1 MKTVIGIDIGGS
13 TTKIVGIKK
22 NESGVELI
30 EPMFVHA
37 DDQITSIF
45 GAFGKFTDTNG
56 ISLDQ
61 IEKIMVTGVG
71 STYLDKGIYGLKCHH
86 VAEFDCVAAGGLYL
100 SGLDRAV
107 ITSLGTGTACV
118 YADRSGTVEYMG
130 GTGVG
135 GGTLV
140 GLSRLTLGMDN
151 IMNICNLAE
160 GGDLDKVDL
169 RIKHIT
175 KKDSRLNLQSELTV
189 SNFGMM
195 SEIAEKA
202 DIALGIINMVFET
215 VGTLSVFA
223 SKNHGRCDIVLTG
236 NLTVVPQAEPV
247 FKNIG
252 DMLGANFIIPQYS
265 QFGTV
270 IGAALLGRVKG
281 SEK

>member
-1 MKTVIGIDIGGS
+1 MRVVIGIDVGGS
-13 TTKIVGIKK
+13 TTKICGI
-22 NESGVELI
+22 EQGSGKLI
-30 EPMFVHA
+30 SPQLVRA
-37 DDQITSIF
+37 DDPITSVF

-71 STYLDKGIYGLKCHH
+71 STYLDKGIYGLKCHL
-86 VAEFDCVAAGGLYL
+86 VPEFDCVAAGGLYL
-100 SGLDRAV
+100 SRLDRAV

-118 YADRSGTVEYMG
+118 YADKKGTVEYMG

-160 GGDLDKVDL
+160 TGDLDKVDL

-175 KKDSRLNLQSELTV
+175 KKDSRLDLQSELTV

-202 DIALGIINMVFET
+202 DIALGIINMIFET

-236 NLTVVPQAEPV
+236 NLTVVPQAQPI

-252 DMLGANFIIPQYS
+252 EMLNANFIIPEYS
-265 QFGTV
+265 QFATV
-270 IGAALLGRVKG
+270 IGAALLGSLNNGK
-281 SEK
+281 

>member
-1 MKTVIGIDIGGS
+1 MKVILGIDVGGS
-13 TTKIVGIKK
+13 TTKIVGFTADGK
-22 NESGVELI
+22 LI

-56 ISLDQ
+56 ITLDQ

-86 VAEFDCVAAGGLYL
+86 VPEFDCVAAGGLYL

-118 YADRSGTVEYMG
+118 YADRNGTVEYMG

-160 GGDLDKVDL
+160 TGDLDKVDL

-202 DIALGIINMVFET
+202 DIALGIINMIFET

-223 SKNHGRCDIVLTG
+223 SKNYGNCDVVLTG
-236 NLTVVPQAEPV
+236 NLTVVPQAQPI

-252 DMLGANFIIPQYS
+252 EMLHANFIIPEYS

-270 IGAALLGRVKG
+270 IGAALLGSINGRK
-281 SEK
+281 